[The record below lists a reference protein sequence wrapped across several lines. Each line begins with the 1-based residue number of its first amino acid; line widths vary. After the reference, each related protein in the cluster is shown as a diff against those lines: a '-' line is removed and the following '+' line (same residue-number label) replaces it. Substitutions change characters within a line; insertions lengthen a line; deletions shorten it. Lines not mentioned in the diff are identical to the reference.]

1 MERSTPKQRPVSTQR
16 SMSMMTI
23 DTTVAQNAYTPQ
35 LRRNHSVVQPRPRSV
50 YSSEPVMSSD
60 ELTEKIAD
68 SFQQFSSML
77 NQMQKTAHKKEQQPH
92 SPALS
97 RPTTPSSNRGSISKC
112 NSDHKLLSTKNDCT
126 DKTTFLSPVSLFSPP
141 LPLNNHS
148 TARII
153 TPQLPQHL
161 SVSPLDSTQSHKDI
175 PRAHK
180 EKRTRMVQDK
190 QLVNIFLRAASNGDT
205 HTLQNLLQQCR
216 DLAYVADDDDEG
228 PTALI
233 YAACFGHLA
242 TVQSLLEA
250 NAPIDEQDNFGWTAL
265 MWASVNHHD
274 AIVELL
280 LSKGAAPE
288 TQSIKGNTAFDFVL
302 KGDTVMTKLLQAGSK
317 FSRRHHVTVDRKVKR
332 KKSKQLFLKTARRQS
347 TPVMT
352 TTATTATNIALVAPD
367 SNRRGSKTPSFQ
379 HSGMDAY
386 THFMTAESTRQRL
399 LTQRH
404 ELFHDTLI
412 NSNNGSGVLST
423 AIGRDID
430 IGVGNDD
437 DDDDDDDDND
447 DNDENNSDND
457 DDIDKDLRRQQQHLK
472 YEASMRSS
480 HTFVWDTCLV
490 DQMFVFS
497 MDHLGPILDVVL
509 DTKTIPKLTTTTTT
523 NKDEILWMPANL
535 LFLCARFAYYYT
547 GRGDLAQFFDITI
560 SRITKAAKQCAK
572 DTHLLCYW
580 MANIYQLL
588 NYLKR
593 DTGLERNTQKQQR
606 QLADL
611 MADQYTLFIRD
622 CERRLDKV
630 IDPAFLDYQSIQD
643 MLPVDFADAN
653 DWSKFFRRRG
663 STRVSMDS
671 NDGSAISASTLD
683 DNSKGGNG
691 GPQTIISLLEGIQD
705 MMTEVYELPTY
716 MAKHTMVQCVFYVL
730 CEGFNQLLANKK
742 YLCRSKALHIR
753 MNVSVLEEWARKFG
767 YVDSNYGTNGLE
779 RMTQLLQLLQCL
791 SELGDLDVFRFT
803 CQGLA
808 LLNAVQIKRC
818 VFNYRYETQETHL
831 PKYVEEWVTQWT
843 QQQQQCQQASDDL
856 GPAALNS
863 IQHLGQLKDYLM
875 VDDHTSKETTA
886 EETHHNAHDPRDKST
901 SSIDQ
906 GLFSMDTRSIL
917 PFNQPQ
923 APTQTLP
930 PLNDTALNRQ
940 QHSASSESIY
950 LEIKQKAEQQ
960 KKETSI

>member
-1 MERSTPKQRPVSTQR
+1 
-16 SMSMMTI
+16 
-23 DTTVAQNAYTPQ
+23 
-35 LRRNHSVVQPRPRSV
+35 
-50 YSSEPVMSSD
+50 
-60 ELTEKIAD
+60 
-68 SFQQFSSML
+68 ML

-97 RPTTPSSNRGSISKC
+97 RPTTPSSNRGSVIKC
-112 NSDHKLLSTKNDCT
+112 NGDPKSLSTKNDCT

-141 LPLNNHS
+141 LPLNNNT
-148 TARII
+148 TAKII
-153 TPQLPQHL
+153 TPQQPQNL
-161 SVSPLDSTQSHKDI
+161 SVSPLDSTQSHTDI
-175 PRAHK
+175 PRTHK
-180 EKRTRMVQDK
+180 EKRTRTVQDK
-190 QLVNIFLRAASNGDT
+190 QMVNVFLRAASNGDT
-205 HTLQNLLQQCR
+205 HTLQDLLHQCR

-242 TVQSLLEA
+242 TVESLLEA

-302 KGDTVMTKLLQAGSK
+302 KGDTAMTKLLQPGSK

-347 TPVMT
+347 TPVIT
-352 TTATTATNIALVAPD
+352 TTKTALTPPD
-367 SNRRGSKTPSFQ
+367 TNRRDSRTPSFQ

-404 ELFHDTLI
+404 ELFHDTLL
-412 NSNNGSGVLST
+412 NSSNGNGVLST
-423 AIGRDID
+423 AIDSDIH
-430 IGVGNDD
+430 IGDD
-437 DDDDDDDDND
+437 DDDDDDDDKND
-447 DNDENNSDND
+447 GDRDNNIDE
-457 DDIDKDLRRQQQHLK
+457 DLRRQQQYLK
-472 YEASMRSS
+472 YEASIRSS

-497 MDHLGPILDVVL
+497 MDHLGSILDVVL
-509 DTKTIPKLTTTTTT
+509 DTKTIPKLTTATST

-547 GRGDLAQFFDITI
+547 GRGDLTQFFDITI

-572 DTHLLCYW
+572 DTSLLCYW

-593 DTGLERNTQKQQR
+593 DTGLERSTQKQQR

-611 MADQYTLFIRD
+611 MTDQYTLFIRD
-622 CERRLDKV
+622 CERRLDKM
-630 IDPAFLDYQSIQD
+630 IDSAFLDYQSIQD

-653 DWSKFFRRRG
+653 DWSKFFQRRG
-663 STRVSMDS
+663 SARASMDG
-671 NDGSAISASTLD
+671 NDGSATSSASTLD

-691 GPQTIISLLEGIQD
+691 GPQTIINLLEGIQD
-705 MMTEVYELPTY
+705 MMTVVYELPSY
-716 MAKHTMVQCVFYVL
+716 MAKHTMVQCVFYIL

-767 YVDSNYGTNGLE
+767 YVDSTFGTHGLE

-791 SELGDLDVFRFT
+791 SELGDLDVFRST
-803 CQGLA
+803 CQGLG

-818 VFNYRYETQETHL
+818 VFNYRYETQEAHL
-831 PKYVEEWVTQWT
+831 PKYVEEWVTQ
-843 QQQQQCQQASDDL
+843 QQRQQASDDL
-856 GPAALNS
+856 APPLHS
-863 IQHLGQLKDYLM
+863 IQYLSQLKDYLM
-875 VDDHTSKETTA
+875 LDSQTTA
-886 EETHHNAHDPRDKST
+886 TTTTEDIDDHDPRGKST
-901 SSIDQ
+901 SPMDQ

-923 APTQTLP
+923 TPTQTLP
-930 PLNDTALNRQ
+930 PLNDTTLNKQ
-940 QHSASSESIY
+940 QHGASSESIY

-960 KKETSI
+960 KKETSIRIPSLSHKLLDRLDKKLHK